1 MPRRSKLQ
9 SPWRNC
15 IRCGRKTHLDKMKKE
30 RGLIICLRACCAD
43 TELLGARDLRRAQAV
58 AAGTDN
64 KEMQPHP
71 LLTETPVSD
80 EDVFF

>member
-1 MPRRSKLQ
+1 MARRSKFQ
-9 SPWRNC
+9 SPWHNC
-15 IRCGRKTHLDKMKKE
+15 TRCGIKTHLDDMKKE
-30 RGLIICLRACCAD
+30 RGILVCNRASCDD
-43 TELLGARDLRRAQAV
+43 TELLGARDIRRARAIAQ
-58 AAGTDN
+58 GSEL